1 MGLVET
7 LGFRA
12 LKTRETFVGV
22 GGVELV
28 VSQLGWDAGTS
39 IEEVEAG
46 ALATRL
52 IGTQDGRHYAAGG
65 WHEGESA
72 EQVYVERY
80 EMRGAAFVRV
90 FHGWIDSESRKL
102 VQAG

>member
-1 MGLVET
+1 MVGAENPTVGNET
-7 LGFRA
+7 A
-12 LKTRETFVGV
+12 P
-22 GGVELV
+22 
-28 VSQLGWDAGTS
+28 AGR
-39 IEEVEAG
+39 G
-46 ALATRL
+46 C
-52 IGTQDGRHYAAGG
+52 QFAAGG